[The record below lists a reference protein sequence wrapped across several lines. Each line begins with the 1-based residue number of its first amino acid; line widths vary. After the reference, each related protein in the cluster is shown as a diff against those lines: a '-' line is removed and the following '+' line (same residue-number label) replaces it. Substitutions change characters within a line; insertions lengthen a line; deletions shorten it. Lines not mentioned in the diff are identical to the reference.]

1 MAYDFGQKRIG
12 TDNNQERNGGM
23 YTKTILGQSVGD
35 IPVPVWTADKSRHP
49 FVAFQDPKTQKL
61 FGLSRDMLAYGLL
74 ALGAPGTGKTNFFN
88 MTLDRMSA
96 QQILRFIRMTAEEM
110 GYGILTDQV
119 MIYAAAVLN
128 VVAAKYPVSLPAI
141 VKLLNED
148 DDFISEFAL
157 QSGLSNVIAD
167 NIRANHEAGIVLR
180 RLFERLEEIFEDV
193 YTPGSDTKYN
203 FQSGAKGNLSGMAMY
218 ACSCNQSIFNAYL
231 KEEIFHT
238 LKRVPR
244 VRIILD
250 EMQFTDE
257 NDELMKYLMQARR
270 QGKIELMM
278 VSQNVRE
285 AMHGNAEMDFPN
297 VVLFHHGTPAA
308 TDNLSEDLFGSYQ
321 YHYPAPVAGDT
332 PHILASF
339 KRAVHWQ
346 PQTEERL
353 RVRSQDMYAKSFFFG
368 GTSDYLAVKTILYMP
383 IGEEIIFRRG
393 MKPIFTKR
401 YNIFENELYKRITA
415 TYEALVLKKKSQEER

>member
-1 MAYDFGQKRIG
+1 M
-12 TDNNQERNGGM
+12 NNKGMIINECERMNAARRVFEGRVDSASFFRNIHGDLLISGVEAGKQAM
-23 YTKTILGQSVGD
+23 VLDLFCSGLEKNDMPTILLTSHLELMTAIQQKVNAHEIDCVMTSC
-35 IPVPVWTADKSRHP
+35 PADKNYHP
-49 FVAFQDPKTQKL
+49 F
-61 FGLSRDMLAYGLL
+61 YG
-74 ALGAPGTGKTNFFN
+74 
-88 MTLDRMSA
+88 MSA
-96 QQILRFIRMTAEEM
+96 QQILRFVRMMAEEM

-180 RLFERLEEIFEDV
+180 RLFERMEEIFEDI
-193 YTPGSDTKYN
+193 YAPGNDTKYN
-203 FQSGAKGNLSGMAMY
+203 FQSGAKGNLAGMAMY
-218 ACSCNQSIFNAYL
+218 ACSCNQNIFNSYL
-231 KEEIFHT
+231 KEEIFYT

-244 VRIILD
+244 IRIILD
-250 EMQFTDE
+250 EMQFVDE
-257 NDELMKYLMQARR
+257 NDELMKYLMQTRR
-270 QGKIELMM
+270 QGQIELMM

-285 AMHGNAEMDFPN
+285 AMHGNAELDFPN

-308 TDNLSEDLFGSYQ
+308 TDDLSRDLFGSYQ

-332 PHILASF
+332 PHILVSF

-353 RVRSQDMYAKSFFFG
+353 RVRSQDMYARLGFFG
-368 GTSDYLAVKTILYMP
+368 GTSDCLAVKT
-383 IGEEIIFRRG
+383 
-393 MKPIFTKR
+393 
-401 YNIFENELYKRITA
+401 TA
-415 TYEALVLKKKSQEER
+415 NANVYLIRTSDFLPAVARVPVVG

>member
-1 MAYDFGQKRIG
+1 MYSAERGETMSNKGMIINECERMNAARRVLEGRVDSASFFRNIRGDLLITG
-12 TDNNQERNGGM
+12 VEAGNQAMVLDLFCSGLDRNDM
-23 YTKTILGQSVGD
+23 PTILLTSHPDMMVAIQQKVGAHE
-35 IPVPVWTADKSRHP
+35 INCVMTPCPTDKNYHP
-49 FVAFQDPKTQKL
+49 F
-61 FGLSRDMLAYGLL
+61 YG
-74 ALGAPGTGKTNFFN
+74 
-88 MTLDRMSA
+88 MSA
-96 QQILRFIRMTAEEM
+96 QQILRFVRMTAEEM

-193 YTPGSDTKYN
+193 YTPGSDIRYN
-203 FQSGAKGNLSGMAMY
+203 FQSGAKGNVAGMVMY
-218 ACSCNQSIFNAYL
+218 ACSGNQRIFNSYL

-250 EMQFTDE
+250 EMEFVDE
-257 NDELMKYLMQARR
+257 NDELMQYLMQTRR

-278 VSQNVRE
+278 ASQNARE
-285 AMHGNAEMDFPN
+285 AMHGNAELDFPN

-308 TDNLSEDLFGSYQ
+308 TDDLSRNLFGSYQ
-321 YHYPAPVAGDT
+321 YHYPVPVAGNT
-332 PHILASF
+332 PHILVSF

-346 PQTEERL
+346 SQAEERL
-353 RVRSQDMYAKSFFFG
+353 RVRSQDMYAKPGLFG
-368 GTSDYLAVKTILYMP
+368 RSSDYLAVKT
-383 IGEEIIFRRG
+383 
-393 MKPIFTKR
+393 
-401 YNIFENELYKRITA
+401 TA
-415 TYEALVLKKKSQEER
+415 NANVYLVHTSDFLPSVAGVPVVV

>member
-1 MAYDFGQKRIG
+1 MYSAERDETMSNKGMIINECERMNAARRVLEGRVDSTSFFRNIRGALLITG
-12 TDNNQERNGGM
+12 VEAGNQAMVLDLFCSGLDRNDM
-23 YTKTILGQSVGD
+23 PTILLTSHPDLMAAIQQKVRAHEINCVMTSC
-35 IPVPVWTADKSRHP
+35 PTDKNYHP
-49 FVAFQDPKTQKL
+49 F
-61 FGLSRDMLAYGLL
+61 YG
-74 ALGAPGTGKTNFFN
+74 
-88 MTLDRMSA
+88 MSA
-96 QQILRFIRMTAEEM
+96 QQILRFVRMTAEEM

-203 FQSGAKGNLSGMAMY
+203 FQSGAKGNVAGMVMY
-218 ACSCNQSIFNAYL
+218 ACSGNQRIFNSYL

-250 EMQFTDE
+250 EMEFVDE
-257 NDELMKYLMQARR
+257 NDELMQYLMQTRR

-285 AMHGNAEMDFPN
+285 AMHGNAELDFPN

-308 TDNLSEDLFGSYQ
+308 TDDLSRNLFGSYQ
-321 YHYPAPVAGDT
+321 YHYPVPVAGNT
-332 PHILASF
+332 PHILVSF

-346 PQTEERL
+346 SQAEERL
-353 RVRSQDMYAKSFFFG
+353 RVRSQDMYAKPGLFG
-368 GTSDYLAVKTILYMP
+368 RSSDYLAVKT
-383 IGEEIIFRRG
+383 
-393 MKPIFTKR
+393 
-401 YNIFENELYKRITA
+401 TA
-415 TYEALVLKKKSQEER
+415 NANVYLVHTSDFLPSVAGVPVVV

>member
-1 MAYDFGQKRIG
+1 MYSAERGETMSNKGMIINECERMNAARRVLEGRVDSASFFRNIRGDLLITG
-12 TDNNQERNGGM
+12 VEAGNQAMVLDLFCSGLDRNDM
-23 YTKTILGQSVGD
+23 PTILLTSHPDMMVAIQQKVRAHEINCVMTSC
-35 IPVPVWTADKSRHP
+35 PTDKNYHP
-49 FVAFQDPKTQKL
+49 F
-61 FGLSRDMLAYGLL
+61 YG
-74 ALGAPGTGKTNFFN
+74 
-88 MTLDRMSA
+88 MSA
-96 QQILRFIRMTAEEM
+96 QQILRFVRMTAEEM

-193 YTPGSDTKYN
+193 YTPGSDTRYN
-203 FQSGAKGNLSGMAMY
+203 FQSGAKGNVAGMVMY
-218 ACSCNQSIFNAYL
+218 ACSGNQRIFNSYL

-250 EMQFTDE
+250 EMEFVDE
-257 NDELMKYLMQARR
+257 NDELMQYLMQTRR

-278 VSQNVRE
+278 ASQNARE
-285 AMHGNAEMDFPN
+285 AMHGNAELDFPN

-308 TDNLSEDLFGSYQ
+308 TDDLSRNLFGSYQ
-321 YHYPAPVAGDT
+321 YHYPVPVAGNT
-332 PHILASF
+332 PHILVSF

-346 PQTEERL
+346 SQAEERL
-353 RVRSQDMYAKSFFFG
+353 RVRSQDMYAKPGLFG
-368 GTSDYLAVKTILYMP
+368 RSSDYLAVKT
-383 IGEEIIFRRG
+383 
-393 MKPIFTKR
+393 
-401 YNIFENELYKRITA
+401 TA
-415 TYEALVLKKKSQEER
+415 NANVYLVHTSDFLPSVAGVPVVV

>member
-1 MAYDFGQKRIG
+1 MSNKGMIINECERMNAARRVFEGRVDSASFFRNIHGDLLISGVEAGNMAMVLDLFCSGLEKN
-12 TDNNQERNGGM
+12 DM
-23 YTKTILGQSVGD
+23 PTILLTSHPEMMTAVQQKVSTHEIDCVMTSC
-35 IPVPVWTADKSRHP
+35 PADKNYHP
-49 FVAFQDPKTQKL
+49 F
-61 FGLSRDMLAYGLL
+61 YG
-74 ALGAPGTGKTNFFN
+74 
-88 MTLDRMSA
+88 MSA
-96 QQILRFIRMTAEEM
+96 QQILRFVRMTAEEM

-128 VVAAKYPVSLPAI
+128 VVAVKYPVSLPAI

-203 FQSGAKGNLSGMAMY
+203 FQSGAKGNLAGMAMY

-238 LKRVPR
+238 LKRVLR
-244 VRIILD
+244 IRIILD
-250 EMQFTDE
+250 EMQFADE

-270 QGKIELMM
+270 QGKIELTI

-285 AMHGNAEMDFPN
+285 SMHRNAELDFPN

-308 TDNLSEDLFGSYQ
+308 TDDLSRDMFGSYQ
-321 YHYPAPVAGDT
+321 YHYPAPVVGDT
-332 PHILASF
+332 PHILVSF

-353 RVRSQDMYAKSFFFG
+353 RVRSQDMYAKLGLFG
-368 GTSDYLAVKTILYMP
+368 ETSDYLAVKT
-383 IGEEIIFRRG
+383 
-393 MKPIFTKR
+393 
-401 YNIFENELYKRITA
+401 TA
-415 TYEALVLKKKSQEER
+415 NANVYLIRTSDFLPAVAGVPVVV

>member
-1 MAYDFGQKRIG
+1 MP
-12 TDNNQERNGGM
+12 
-23 YTKTILGQSVGD
+23 TILLTSHPGLMTAIQRKINAHEMDCVMISY
-35 IPVPVWTADKSRHP
+35 PADKNYHP
-49 FVAFQDPKTQKL
+49 F
-61 FGLSRDMLAYGLL
+61 YG
-74 ALGAPGTGKTNFFN
+74 
-88 MTLDRMSA
+88 MSA
-96 QQILRFIRMTAEEM
+96 QQILRFVRMTAEEM

-180 RLFERLEEIFEDV
+180 RLFVRMEEIFEDI

-203 FQSGAKGNLSGMAMY
+203 FQSGAKGNLAGMAMY
-218 ACSCNQSIFNAYL
+218 TCSCNQNIFNSYL

-244 VRIILD
+244 IRIILD
-250 EMQFTDE
+250 EMQFVDE
-257 NDELMKYLMQARR
+257 NDELMKYFMQTRR

-285 AMHGNAEMDFPN
+285 TMHGNAELDFPN

-308 TDNLSEDLFGSYQ
+308 TDALSRDLFGSYQ
-321 YHYPAPVAGDT
+321 YHYPAPVTGDT
-332 PHILASF
+332 PHILVSF

-353 RVRSQDMYAKSFFFG
+353 RVRSQDMYARPGLFG
-368 GTSDYLAVKTILYMP
+368 GTSDYLAVKT
-383 IGEEIIFRRG
+383 
-393 MKPIFTKR
+393 
-401 YNIFENELYKRITA
+401 TA
-415 TYEALVLKKKSQEER
+415 NANVYLIRTSDFLPAVAGVPVVM

>member
-1 MAYDFGQKRIG
+1 MSNKGMIINECERMNAARRVFEGRIDSASFFRNIHGDLLISGVEAGNMAMVLDLFYSGLEKND
-12 TDNNQERNGGM
+12 M
-23 YTKTILGQSVGD
+23 PTILLTSH
-35 IPVPVWTADKSRHP
+35 PELMTAVQQKVSAHEIDCVMTSCPANKNYHP
-49 FVAFQDPKTQKL
+49 F
-61 FGLSRDMLAYGLL
+61 YG
-74 ALGAPGTGKTNFFN
+74 
-88 MTLDRMSA
+88 MSA

-203 FQSGAKGNLSGMAMY
+203 FQSGAKGNLSGMSMY

-368 GTSDYLAVKTILYMP
+368 GTSDYLAVKTMANANVYLIRTSDFLSVVAGVP
-383 IGEEIIFRRG
+383 
-393 MKPIFTKR
+393 
-401 YNIFENELYKRITA
+401 
-415 TYEALVLKKKSQEER
+415 VVV